1 MKLTDVIKILNLN
14 DKFYDSDDS
23 TKLTAINNTF
33 SVFEYETTLLDASP
47 NTLNIGVELYKTK
60 SYKEVQD
67 ILYASGYTEEEI
79 ISIFNYTLYDFE
91 VDFIPSLSYLSEFAT
106 KKVIFGIL
114 FEHEIH
120 KQIVGTFNL
129 DIPLKAYYNN
139 DLLTYQSVNN
149 SLSVISTY
157 RVQDTTYTLPSMSF
171 SPTVTYLLS
180 EVIP

>member
-33 SVFEYETTLLDASP
+33 SVFEYESSLFDSSP
-47 NTLNIGVELYKTK
+47 NTLNVGMELYKTK
-60 SYKEVQD
+60 SYKEVED

-79 ISIFNYTLYDFE
+79 IAIFNYTLYDFE
-91 VDFIPSLSYLSEFAT
+91 VDFVPSLSYLSEFAT
-106 KKVIFGIL
+106 RRGVFNIS

-120 KQIVGTFNL
+120 KQVVATSNINV
-129 DIPLKAYYNN
+129 PLAAFYNN
-139 DLLTYQSVNN
+139 DLLTYKSINN
-149 SLSVISTY
+149 SLGVTSTY
-157 RVQDTTYTLPSMSF
+157 RVQDTTYTLPIMSF